1 MPTIRDGVG
10 VSEGIVEGVVRLLSL
25 GIPEVIHRRVEANEV
40 EGEVE
45 CFQKAREDT
54 KEYLHELKKTT
65 SSRLGT
71 MEARIFDPQILMLD
85 DVELADRTIEYIL
98 DRGLIDEVRE
108 GDEVPVDVS
117 FEFNWI
123 YLTGS
128 PSSGALPTIKDALT
142 RVGNASAWVS
152 SDPDGCSP
160 YAVDIEIL
168 YEPSCS
174 GPVAGIETAECRI
187 QLE

>member
-1 MPTIRDGVG
+1 MKFLPSVWSNVG
-10 VSEGIVEGVVRLLSL
+10 VLVDIKRTTLKIKDGTT
-25 GIPEVIHRRVEANEV
+25 PTPNEV
-40 EGEVE
+40 TIKVGEGNITFTEN
-45 CFQKAREDT
+45 
-54 KEYLHELKKTT
+54 
-65 SSRLGT
+65 
-71 MEARIFDPQILMLD
+71 
-85 DVELADRTIEYIL
+85 RTIEYIL

-142 RVGNASAWVS
+142 RVGNAASWIS
-152 SDPDGCSP
+152 SDPDGCAP

-168 YEPSCS
+168 YEPVCGAS
-174 GPVAGIETAECRI
+174 AGIENERITISDFRWESLDHDLRAATISVTGRANVNLVTAVRFP
-187 QLE
+187 QTT